1 MKKRALLILLSL
13 IMTLNLVAMT
23 GCAGNKDEGD
33 ADNLGAENV
42 DYGRIYDGTKTATVL
57 MDKSYSASENSDRTY
72 SQVLR
77 AANDLR
83 QDIAMVTGA
92 IDYKEIQQTFADDEE
107 KKLERLENADQSKV
121 PQLKT
126 GSANAEYAIIIGV
139 IGESELIDE
148 IIESGSFDEA
158 KSIEGSWEAYAIK
171 EIPNPA
177 SGIDAAL
184 VIAGSDARGAIYGIY
199 TISEEIGVSPF
210 YWYSDVPVDVKDE
223 IDVNYS
229 TALVE
234 DGPEVKY
241 RGIFINDEEKSTE
254 WAKLKY
260 PTENGSPDVNYYR
273 HVFELVLR
281 MKANTLW
288 PAMHGSSTAFNK
300 AVDEDGIPIN
310 AQEAAAYGVIMAASH
325 CEILLRN
332 NVGEW
337 GDWFNE
343 HKSEY
348 PDIKYPDDSYKAYD
362 FTLNREMLLDYWRE
376 RLETN
381 KDFESIL
388 TLGVRGPHDEAFN
401 CEDLSAYEGAT
412 EEQKKV
418 SFMEDVIQSQRQ
430 LIAEIYGEDMVTQI
444 PQVLIPYKE
453 MNDVYNAG
461 LNEFML
467 WDGSEDFNGDGE
479 INYLDDNTDIMLM
492 WAEDNENYLRQ
503 DLTEA
508 EANRPGGAGV
518 YYHISYW
525 GPPSSYLWL
534 NSASLFVMTEQM
546 SRAYNIGA
554 DDYWILN
561 VGDIKPSEPSMEYFL
576 KMAWDP
582 ASFDGDSVGE
592 YLTAQAIR
600 DYNLSEEDAKAMA
613 DAICEYYVIN
623 GSIRKAEFYANGDYN
638 IHPVAFSVIAN
649 GDEGL
654 LWVERLT
661 SLVDTV
667 DALYQKMSDECK
679 LSFYEHF
686 YYNILS
692 CLDIAEQFVYYEKN
706 QLAAEQGRL
715 GSANVYAEL
724 ALEAVQRTK
733 DRLSDFN
740 SLNDNKW
747 TSFMDYA
754 HPGKSKTLVG
764 DSGETMSYVTQS
776 VDTVGAY
783 CENGLRVGAG
793 TLRLNSLIPSDTRYF
808 DVFSCASI
816 EKAWVAET
824 SDDWI
829 VLSQTSGATR
839 TEQRVLVSAD
849 WDKVS
854 GTAEGEILI
863 YNADEN
869 GNKIGEAVATF
880 DVIAVNSDVEYG
892 DHTGYI
898 EANGYVAIEAEHYSE
913 AVEGDDGRNWQVFVS
928 NGRHGDT
935 VKAMPDTAV
944 KTEDWD
950 STAKLVYS
958 VYFENA
964 GTYKLT
970 LERMPVLNEGTDE
983 TGAKRT
989 MNIAVGVSDDEPQ
1002 VLVGECEA
1010 TLWGLRQSVMDM
1022 HQKLSCNIT
1031 VEQGWNDIVVY
1042 MSDASFVWDRM
1053 VIETVSGALRSTV
1066 LGPAESPNNIAP
1078 IGEAKVASLP
1088 EELASYSPE
1097 NEIVLS
1103 GLGNI
1108 RMSRGTEKT
1117 YELDVYAT
1125 NGSEVKISAASDNPD
1140 VADVSIADGGY
1151 TVTASEN
1158 TGSAAL
1164 TFTFSAEGCDDLTYE
1179 ISVRVS
1185 DPNQGTA
1192 YFEEG
1197 GEVVIDA
1204 ANALDESQYS
1214 WTDTDGNYEWTLT
1227 SDRDGLSIQP
1237 DTGVKWE
1244 NTSDNLSG
1252 APSLNY
1258 MVEIN
1263 NSGTYYL
1270 FVNMSAPNADAD
1282 SYHVVVDGKYAYT
1295 HNSGDM
1301 SGEKVWKSASVGTEL
1316 SAGEHTI
1323 TIVPREDGFVIN
1335 QIVLTANKNASF
1347 TDGVLEGAESTAP
1360 SQSSDGDDG
1369 SSDSESIV
1377 VDSGSIVIDATSALD
1392 ESDTAWTD
1400 TTGEDEWVLSSD
1412 GCGLSIQPDTG
1423 AKWEN
1428 TSENLSGAPSVNY
1441 KIDVNSAG
1449 TYYLFVNMSAPD
1461 MNSDSYHV
1469 MIDGEFRYTH
1479 AGDPMNGDK
1488 LWKSAGRGIDL
1499 SAGEHTIT
1507 IVPREDGFVINQ
1519 IVLTTNKNANF
1530 SDGVLVNSDA
1540 QASQAQSLARSAVW
1554 STAFSSADKSLGG
1567 SLVRQQMRLSSSGDS
1582 VSLVISNQYGKSDL
1596 VIEGMSIAKLNE
1608 WGNYEID
1615 SDTAVTVTYNGDER
1629 IVVPAGTKIS
1639 TDAVDFEFEP
1649 LECVGVTMSLSEVPQ
1664 TITYHE
1670 SARCYT
1676 WFGDGENLT
1685 QNDFSNGNTSTSWY
1699 FVEEIDVISDDVDT
1713 IICLGDSITDGYG
1726 IDNNTLSR
1734 YSDYLSELLADD
1746 PSLEN
1751 MAVAAKGIG
1760 GDWMGAIESRFSRDV
1775 LNVNG
1780 AKYCVILAGINTIGF
1795 MSNNDSASVINQYKT
1810 WVDRCHAIGMKV
1822 IGVTVLPFKNSQY
1835 DDTSSG
1841 GSNYENAREPARLEI
1856 NDFILNSG
1864 YFDAAIDLASMVA
1877 DEDDPEIM
1885 DSKYTNDYL
1894 HLNSTGYEL
1903 MGNAVYDCI
1912 KELA

>member
-1 MKKRALLILLSL
+1 
-13 IMTLNLVAMT
+13 
-23 GCAGNKDEGD
+23 
-33 ADNLGAENV
+33 
-42 DYGRIYDGTKTATVL
+42 
-57 MDKSYSASENSDRTY
+57 
-72 SQVLR
+72 
-77 AANDLR
+77 
-83 QDIAMVTGA
+83 
-92 IDYKEIQQTFADDEE
+92 
-107 KKLERLENADQSKV
+107 
-121 PQLKT
+121 
-126 GSANAEYAIIIGV
+126 
-139 IGESELIDE
+139 
-148 IIESGSFDEA
+148 
-158 KSIEGSWEAYAIK
+158 
-171 EIPNPA
+171 
-177 SGIDAAL
+177 
-184 VIAGSDARGAIYGIY
+184 
-199 TISEEIGVSPF
+199 
-210 YWYSDVPVDVKDE
+210 
-223 IDVNYS
+223 
-229 TALVE
+229 
-234 DGPEVKY
+234 
-241 RGIFINDEEKSTE
+241 
-254 WAKLKY
+254 
-260 PTENGSPDVNYYR
+260 
-273 HVFELVLR
+273 

-950 STAKLVYS
+950 SAAKLVYS

-1108 RMSRGTEKT
+1108 RMSSGTEKT

-1301 SGEKVWKSASVGTEL
+1301 SGEKVWKSASVGTE
-1316 SAGEHTI
+1316 
-1323 TIVPREDGFVIN
+1323 
-1335 QIVLTANKNASF
+1335 
-1347 TDGVLEGAESTAP
+1347 
-1360 SQSSDGDDG
+1360 
-1369 SSDSESIV
+1369 
-1377 VDSGSIVIDATSALD
+1377 
-1392 ESDTAWTD
+1392 
-1400 TTGEDEWVLSSD
+1400 
-1412 GCGLSIQPDTG
+1412 
-1423 AKWEN
+1423 
-1428 TSENLSGAPSVNY
+1428 
-1441 KIDVNSAG
+1441 
-1449 TYYLFVNMSAPD
+1449 
-1461 MNSDSYHV
+1461 
-1469 MIDGEFRYTH
+1469 
-1479 AGDPMNGDK
+1479 
-1488 LWKSAGRGIDL
+1488 L

>member
-107 KKLERLENADQSKV
+107 KKLERLENADQSKA

-950 STAKLVYS
+950 SAAKLVYS

-1108 RMSRGTEKT
+1108 RMSSGTEKT

-1335 QIVLTANKNASF
+1335 QIVLT
-1347 TDGVLEGAESTAP
+1347 
-1360 SQSSDGDDG
+1360 
-1369 SSDSESIV
+1369 
-1377 VDSGSIVIDATSALD
+1377 
-1392 ESDTAWTD
+1392 
-1400 TTGEDEWVLSSD
+1400 
-1412 GCGLSIQPDTG
+1412 
-1423 AKWEN
+1423 
-1428 TSENLSGAPSVNY
+1428 
-1441 KIDVNSAG
+1441 
-1449 TYYLFVNMSAPD
+1449 
-1461 MNSDSYHV
+1461 
-1469 MIDGEFRYTH
+1469 
-1479 AGDPMNGDK
+1479 
-1488 LWKSAGRGIDL
+1488 
-1499 SAGEHTIT
+1499 
-1507 IVPREDGFVINQ
+1507 
-1519 IVLTTNKNANF
+1519 TNKNANF

-1676 WFGDGENLT
+1676 WFGDGESLT

>member
-1 MKKRALLILLSL
+1 
-13 IMTLNLVAMT
+13 MTLNLVAMT

-107 KKLERLENADQSKV
+107 KKLERLENADQSKA

-288 PAMHGSSTAFNK
+288 PAMHGSSTAFNR

-1108 RMSRGTEKT
+1108 RMSSGTEKT

-1335 QIVLTANKNASF
+1335 QIVLT
-1347 TDGVLEGAESTAP
+1347 
-1360 SQSSDGDDG
+1360 
-1369 SSDSESIV
+1369 
-1377 VDSGSIVIDATSALD
+1377 
-1392 ESDTAWTD
+1392 
-1400 TTGEDEWVLSSD
+1400 
-1412 GCGLSIQPDTG
+1412 
-1423 AKWEN
+1423 
-1428 TSENLSGAPSVNY
+1428 
-1441 KIDVNSAG
+1441 
-1449 TYYLFVNMSAPD
+1449 
-1461 MNSDSYHV
+1461 
-1469 MIDGEFRYTH
+1469 
-1479 AGDPMNGDK
+1479 
-1488 LWKSAGRGIDL
+1488 
-1499 SAGEHTIT
+1499 
-1507 IVPREDGFVINQ
+1507 
-1519 IVLTTNKNANF
+1519 TNKNANF

-1639 TDAVDFEFEP
+1639 TDAFDFEFEP

>member
-1 MKKRALLILLSL
+1 
-13 IMTLNLVAMT
+13 MTLNLVAMT

-107 KKLERLENADQSKV
+107 KKLERLENADQSKA

-970 LERMPVLNEGTDE
+970 LERMPVLNEGADE

-1108 RMSRGTEKT
+1108 RMSSGTEKT

-1301 SGEKVWKSASVGTEL
+1301 SGEKVWKSASVGTE
-1316 SAGEHTI
+1316 
-1323 TIVPREDGFVIN
+1323 
-1335 QIVLTANKNASF
+1335 
-1347 TDGVLEGAESTAP
+1347 
-1360 SQSSDGDDG
+1360 
-1369 SSDSESIV
+1369 
-1377 VDSGSIVIDATSALD
+1377 
-1392 ESDTAWTD
+1392 
-1400 TTGEDEWVLSSD
+1400 
-1412 GCGLSIQPDTG
+1412 
-1423 AKWEN
+1423 
-1428 TSENLSGAPSVNY
+1428 
-1441 KIDVNSAG
+1441 
-1449 TYYLFVNMSAPD
+1449 
-1461 MNSDSYHV
+1461 
-1469 MIDGEFRYTH
+1469 
-1479 AGDPMNGDK
+1479 
-1488 LWKSAGRGIDL
+1488 L

>member
-1 MKKRALLILLSL
+1 
-13 IMTLNLVAMT
+13 MTLNLVAMT

-107 KKLERLENADQSKV
+107 KKLERLENADQSKA

-576 KMAWDP
+576 KMAWYP

-950 STAKLVYS
+950 SAAKLVYS

-1108 RMSRGTEKT
+1108 RMSSGTEKT

-1237 DTGVKWE
+1237 ETGVKWE
-1244 NTSDNLSG
+1244 NTSDNLSA

-1301 SGEKVWKSASVGTEL
+1301 SGEKVWKSASVGTE
-1316 SAGEHTI
+1316 
-1323 TIVPREDGFVIN
+1323 
-1335 QIVLTANKNASF
+1335 
-1347 TDGVLEGAESTAP
+1347 
-1360 SQSSDGDDG
+1360 
-1369 SSDSESIV
+1369 
-1377 VDSGSIVIDATSALD
+1377 
-1392 ESDTAWTD
+1392 
-1400 TTGEDEWVLSSD
+1400 
-1412 GCGLSIQPDTG
+1412 
-1423 AKWEN
+1423 
-1428 TSENLSGAPSVNY
+1428 
-1441 KIDVNSAG
+1441 
-1449 TYYLFVNMSAPD
+1449 
-1461 MNSDSYHV
+1461 
-1469 MIDGEFRYTH
+1469 
-1479 AGDPMNGDK
+1479 
-1488 LWKSAGRGIDL
+1488 L

-1676 WFGDGENLT
+1676 WFGDGESLT

-1726 IDNNTLSR
+1726 IDNTTLSR

>member
-1 MKKRALLILLSL
+1 
-13 IMTLNLVAMT
+13 MTLNLVAMT

-107 KKLERLENADQSKV
+107 KKLERLENADQSKA

-1108 RMSRGTEKT
+1108 RMSSGTEKT

-1301 SGEKVWKSASVGTEL
+1301 SGEKVWKSASVGTE
-1316 SAGEHTI
+1316 
-1323 TIVPREDGFVIN
+1323 
-1335 QIVLTANKNASF
+1335 
-1347 TDGVLEGAESTAP
+1347 
-1360 SQSSDGDDG
+1360 
-1369 SSDSESIV
+1369 
-1377 VDSGSIVIDATSALD
+1377 
-1392 ESDTAWTD
+1392 
-1400 TTGEDEWVLSSD
+1400 
-1412 GCGLSIQPDTG
+1412 
-1423 AKWEN
+1423 
-1428 TSENLSGAPSVNY
+1428 
-1441 KIDVNSAG
+1441 
-1449 TYYLFVNMSAPD
+1449 
-1461 MNSDSYHV
+1461 
-1469 MIDGEFRYTH
+1469 
-1479 AGDPMNGDK
+1479 
-1488 LWKSAGRGIDL
+1488 L

-1903 MGNAVYDCI
+1903 MGNAVCDCI

>member
-1 MKKRALLILLSL
+1 
-13 IMTLNLVAMT
+13 MTLNLVAMT

-57 MDKSYSASENSDRTY
+57 MDKSYSANENSDRTY

-77 AANDLR
+77 AVNDLR

-107 KKLERLENADQSKV
+107 KKLERLENADQSKA

-492 WAEDNENYLRQ
+492 RAEDNENYLRQ

-854 GTAEGEILI
+854 GTAEGKILI

-1108 RMSRGTEKT
+1108 RMSSGTEKT

-1301 SGEKVWKSASVGTEL
+1301 SGEKVWKSASVGTE
-1316 SAGEHTI
+1316 
-1323 TIVPREDGFVIN
+1323 
-1335 QIVLTANKNASF
+1335 
-1347 TDGVLEGAESTAP
+1347 
-1360 SQSSDGDDG
+1360 
-1369 SSDSESIV
+1369 
-1377 VDSGSIVIDATSALD
+1377 
-1392 ESDTAWTD
+1392 
-1400 TTGEDEWVLSSD
+1400 
-1412 GCGLSIQPDTG
+1412 
-1423 AKWEN
+1423 
-1428 TSENLSGAPSVNY
+1428 
-1441 KIDVNSAG
+1441 
-1449 TYYLFVNMSAPD
+1449 
-1461 MNSDSYHV
+1461 
-1469 MIDGEFRYTH
+1469 
-1479 AGDPMNGDK
+1479 
-1488 LWKSAGRGIDL
+1488 L

>member
-1 MKKRALLILLSL
+1 
-13 IMTLNLVAMT
+13 MTLNLVAMT

-57 MDKSYSASENSDRTY
+57 MDKSYSANENSDRTY

-77 AANDLR
+77 AVNDLR

-107 KKLERLENADQSKV
+107 KKLERLENADQSKA

-332 NVGEW
+332 NVGKW

-1108 RMSRGTEKT
+1108 RMSSGTEKT

-1252 APSLNY
+1252 APS
-1258 MVEIN
+1258 
-1263 NSGTYYL
+1263 
-1270 FVNMSAPNADAD
+1270 
-1282 SYHVVVDGKYAYT
+1282 
-1295 HNSGDM
+1295 
-1301 SGEKVWKSASVGTEL
+1301 
-1316 SAGEHTI
+1316 
-1323 TIVPREDGFVIN
+1323 
-1335 QIVLTANKNASF
+1335 
-1347 TDGVLEGAESTAP
+1347 
-1360 SQSSDGDDG
+1360 
-1369 SSDSESIV
+1369 
-1377 VDSGSIVIDATSALD
+1377 
-1392 ESDTAWTD
+1392 
-1400 TTGEDEWVLSSD
+1400 
-1412 GCGLSIQPDTG
+1412 
-1423 AKWEN
+1423 
-1428 TSENLSGAPSVNY
+1428 VNY

-1461 MNSDSYHV
+1461 MDSDSYHV

>member
-1 MKKRALLILLSL
+1 MEKTNKTLRRIVSAALAAALLAGA
-13 IMTLNLVAMT
+13 TLMSSCGIRSNDD
-23 GCAGNKDEGD
+23 KEEI
-33 ADNLGAENV
+33 ENMI
-42 DYGRIYDGTKTATVL
+42 YGKLYSGSGTAPVII
-57 MDKSYSASENSDRTY
+57 DSSYSSGENSSRTY
-72 SQVLR
+72 EQVYR
-77 AANDLR
+77 AVNDLR

-92 IDYKEIQQTFADDEE
+92 IDYKEIQQTFVDSDE
-107 KKLERLENADQSKV
+107 LQQERLDAAREADSAKV
-121 PQLKT
+121 PLLKT
-126 GSANAEYAIIIGV
+126 DACEADYAVIIGV
-139 IGESELIDE
+139 IGESKLIDQ
-148 IIESGSFDEA
+148 IIESGKFDEA
-158 KSIEGSWEAYAIK
+158 RDIEGSWEGYAIK
-171 EIPNPA
+171 EVSEPIT
-177 SGIDAAL
+177 GVGEAL
-184 VIAGSDARGAIYGIY
+184 VIAGSDARGTIYGIY
-199 TISEEIGVSPF
+199 TVSEEIGVSPF
-210 YWYSDVPVDVKDE
+210 YWYSDVPVEQKDS
-223 IDVNYS
+223 IDLNYER
-229 TALVE
+229 ALVNE
-234 DGPEVKY
+234 GPEVKY
-241 RGIFINDEEKSTE
+241 RGIFINDEEKSTD

-281 MKANTLW
+281 MKANTLL
-288 PAMHGSSTAFNK
+288 PAMHGCSTAFNK

-310 AQEAAAYGVIMAASH
+310 AKEASAYGVIMAASH
-325 CEILLRN
+325 CEIMLRS
-332 NVGEW
+332 NVNEW

-348 PDIKYPDDSYKAYD
+348 PDMKYPDDSYKAYD

-412 EEQKKV
+412 DSEKKV
-418 SFMEDVIQSQRQ
+418 NFMEDVIQAQRK

-444 PQVLIPYKE
+444 PQAFIPYKE

-623 GSIRKAEFYANGDYN
+623 GSIRKAEFYADGDYGT
-638 IHPVAFSVIAN
+638 IPVAFSVVGN

-654 LWVERLT
+654 LWLERLT

-679 LSFYEHF
+679 ISFYEHF

-706 QLAAEQGRL
+706 QVAAEQGRL

-747 TSFMDYA
+747 TSFMDYK
-754 HPGKSKTLVG
+754 HPGKTMTLVG
-764 DSGETMSYVTQS
+764 DSGQTMSYVTQS

-783 CENGLRVGAG
+783 CENGLRAGAG

-808 DVFSCASI
+808 DVFSCSSI

-839 TEQRVLVSAD
+839 TEQRVLVNAD

-854 GTAEGEILI
+854 GTAEGELLI

-950 STAKLVYS
+950 STARLVYS

-989 MNIAVGVSDDEPQ
+989 MNVAVGVADNEPQ
-1002 VLVGECEA
+1002 VLVGE
-1010 TLWGLRQSVMDM
+1010 TVGVWQTIMDH
-1022 HQKLSCNIT
+1022 HQKVSCNIT

-1053 VIETVSGALRSTV
+1053 VIETVSGALRSSV
-1066 LGPAESPNNIAP
+1066 LGPSESPNNIAP

-1088 EELASYSPE
+1088 EELANYSPD
-1097 NEIVLS
+1097 NEIVVGEIDDIRISS
-1103 GLGNI
+1103 GA
-1108 RMSRGTEKT
+1108 TKT

-1125 NGSEVKISAASDNPD
+1125 NGSEVRINAVSDNTD
-1140 VADVSIADGGY
+1140 IADVSISDGGY
-1151 TVTASEN
+1151 TVTASGDIGKA
-1158 TGSAAL
+1158 TL
-1164 TFTFSAEGCDDLTYE
+1164 IFTFSAEGCEDLTYE
-1179 ISVRVS
+1179 ITVRAS
-1185 DPNQGTA
+1185 DPNKGEVYA
-1192 YFEEG
+1192 EEDG
-1197 GEVVIDA
+1197 KVVIDTV
-1204 ANALDESQYS
+1204 NALDESEFS
-1214 WTDTDGNYEWTLT
+1214 WTDTSGDDEWVLSSDGI
-1227 SDRDGLSIQP
+1227 GLSIQP
-1237 DTGVKWE
+1237 DTQKRWE
-1244 NTSDNLSG
+1244 NTAENLDG

-1258 MVEIN
+1258 LVKIN

-1270 FVNMSAPNADAD
+1270 FVNMSAPNDNAD
-1282 SYHVVVDGKYAYT
+1282 SYHIMVDGEYCYT
-1295 HNSGDM
+1295 HNDGDM
-1301 SGEKVWKSASVGTEL
+1301 SGKNLWKTASVGIEL
-1316 SAGEHTI
+1316 TAGEHTL
-1323 TIVPREDGFVIN
+1323 TIVPREDGFVVN
-1335 QIVLTANKNASF
+1335 QIVLTENKNA
-1347 TDGVLEGAESTAP
+1347 
-1360 SQSSDGDDG
+1360 
-1369 SSDSESIV
+1369 
-1377 VDSGSIVIDATSALD
+1377 
-1392 ESDTAWTD
+1392 
-1400 TTGEDEWVLSSD
+1400 VLS
-1412 GCGLSIQPDTG
+1412 
-1423 AKWEN
+1423 
-1428 TSENLSGAPSVNY
+1428 
-1441 KIDVNSAG
+1441 
-1449 TYYLFVNMSAPD
+1449 
-1461 MNSDSYHV
+1461 
-1469 MIDGEFRYTH
+1469 
-1479 AGDPMNGDK
+1479 
-1488 LWKSAGRGIDL
+1488 
-1499 SAGEHTIT
+1499 
-1507 IVPREDGFVINQ
+1507 
-1519 IVLTTNKNANF
+1519 
-1530 SDGVLVNSDA
+1530 
-1540 QASQAQSLARSAVW
+1540 
-1554 STAFSSADKSLGG
+1554 
-1567 SLVRQQMRLSSSGDS
+1567 
-1582 VSLVISNQYGKSDL
+1582 
-1596 VIEGMSIAKLNE
+1596 
-1608 WGNYEID
+1608 
-1615 SDTAVTVTYNGDER
+1615 
-1629 IVVPAGTKIS
+1629 
-1639 TDAVDFEFEP
+1639 
-1649 LECVGVTMSLSEVPQ
+1649 
-1664 TITYHE
+1664 
-1670 SARCYT
+1670 
-1676 WFGDGENLT
+1676 
-1685 QNDFSNGNTSTSWY
+1685 
-1699 FVEEIDVISDDVDT
+1699 
-1713 IICLGDSITDGYG
+1713 
-1726 IDNNTLSR
+1726 
-1734 YSDYLSELLADD
+1734 
-1746 PSLEN
+1746 
-1751 MAVAAKGIG
+1751 
-1760 GDWMGAIESRFSRDV
+1760 
-1775 LNVNG
+1775 
-1780 AKYCVILAGINTIGF
+1780 
-1795 MSNNDSASVINQYKT
+1795 
-1810 WVDRCHAIGMKV
+1810 
-1822 IGVTVLPFKNSQY
+1822 
-1835 DDTSSG
+1835 
-1841 GSNYENAREPARLEI
+1841 
-1856 NDFILNSG
+1856 
-1864 YFDAAIDLASMVA
+1864 
-1877 DEDDPEIM
+1877 
-1885 DSKYTNDYL
+1885 
-1894 HLNSTGYEL
+1894 
-1903 MGNAVYDCI
+1903 
-1912 KELA
+1912 